1 MMHAHA
7 IPFVPGATG
16 YRISYRMAETNHCP
30 GCGQS
35 QWFVGRMSAECA
47 FCHTA
52 LPISGVNSIGAG
64 VARTSHPA
72 PALAA

>member
-1 MMHAHA
+1 MRQSSSIAAARSEHRAM
-7 IPFVPGATG
+7 
-16 YRISYRMAETNHCP
+16 YRLSEINHCP

-52 LPISGVNSIGAG
+52 LPISGIHAIGN
-64 VARTSHPA
+64 VVTRTSPR
-72 PALAA
+72 PPLLAA